1 MPNFFE
7 RASAG
12 LNSLINDA
20 TIRARAAK
28 STTSA
33 LGKVGGEF
41 GERLGRALQHAATL
55 SRKNRELE
63 TDELCDLQVGA
74 NCYADSPG
82 FMRTQLWESLLDR
95 AEREGGHGLASSSDG
110 AEGDILDD
118 MAAVLTADGGYYEV
132 LREAFEAKSE
142 RARVAET
149 SAGDGACV
157 KASKGWDE
165 NVGAAIER
173 DLSRTFPNHEF
184 FAAATTKGADG
195 TTEKRPF
202 VLHYFLA
209 DDTVE
214 ILEVAQPNS
223 GRDPWPALLKRIKL
237 PKATRSRGVGAAA
250 ASALVA
256 YQWLSAH
263 RSLEH

>member
-82 FMRTQLWESLLDR
+82 FMRTQLWESLLER

-110 AEGDILDD
+110 AEGDILEDK
-118 MAAVLTADGGYYEV
+118 AAVLTADGGYY
-132 LREAFEAKSE
+132 
-142 RARVAET
+142 
-149 SAGDGACV
+149 
-157 KASKGWDE
+157 
-165 NVGAAIER
+165 
-173 DLSRTFPNHEF
+173 
-184 FAAATTKGADG
+184 
-195 TTEKRPF
+195 
-202 VLHYFLA
+202 
-209 DDTVE
+209 
-214 ILEVAQPNS
+214 
-223 GRDPWPALLKRIKL
+223 
-237 PKATRSRGVGAAA
+237 
-250 ASALVA
+250 
-256 YQWLSAH
+256 
-263 RSLEH
+263 